1 MKNPAT
7 KEQAET
13 NQNDESFVY
22 DLVIKDIGD
31 RVNVGKKAYGT
42 PLQPFNGRSALVD
55 LYQELIDASFY
66 IRQKIEEDD
75 QLLTLIDDISILKD
89 RGDLPGLYKAIDRL
103 TILRS
108 RLTV

>member
-7 KEQAET
+7 KTQPKPTPNEET
-13 NQNDESFVY
+13 FVY

-31 RVNVGKKAYGT
+31 RVNVGKKEYGT
-42 PLQPFNGRSALVD
+42 PLQPFNGRSALTD
-55 LYQELIDASFY
+55 LYQELLDSSLY

-75 QLLTLIDDISILKD
+75 RLLALIDEISILKD
-89 RGDLPGLYKAIDRL
+89 RGDLPALLKAIDRL

>member
-7 KEQAET
+7 KEQVET
-13 NQNDESFVY
+13 KQNDESFVY

-31 RVNVGKKAYGT
+31 RVNAGKKAYGT

-89 RGDLPGLYKAIDRL
+89 RGDLPRLYKAIDRL

>member
-7 KEQAET
+7 KTQPKPNPNEEA
-13 NQNDESFVY
+13 FVY

-31 RVNVGKKAYGT
+31 RVNVGKKEYGT
-42 PLQPFNGRSALVD
+42 SLQPFNGRSALVD
-55 LYQELIDASFY
+55 LYQELIDASLY

-89 RGDLPGLYKAIDRL
+89 RGDLPRLYKAIDRL